1 GFGRADP
8 DPWGRV
14 MFGTKDPADRY
25 QAAAK
30 QLTKAEVT
38 HRANLG
44 RLYAAHE
51 ARNAAQVTP
60 LRRDCEKSERALQ
73 DALGVAHE
81 AHRAYWA
88 QRRDA
93 LRDELKRIAL
103 VLAEFNALARLAGDQ
118 APHPAQRHLQSL
130 EIDGITADNMLA
142 DGVLGED
149 AGIPQEAPDSALL
162 EDELG
167 AWRP

>member
-1 GFGRADP
+1 
-8 DPWGRV
+8 
-14 MFGTKDPADRY
+14 MFGAKDPVDRY
-25 QAAAK
+25 QGAVK
-30 QLTKAEVT
+30 QLTKAEAA
-38 HRANLG
+38 HRKNLDLL
-44 RLYAAHE
+44 REAHE
-51 ARNAAQVTP
+51 ARQAHKVTP
-60 LRRDCEKSERALQ
+60 LRRDCQQSERALQ
-73 DALGVAHE
+73 DALQAAHE

-103 VLAEFNALARLAGDQ
+103 VLAEYNALARLAGDQ

>member
-1 GFGRADP
+1 
-8 DPWGRV
+8 
-14 MFGTKDPADRY
+14 MFGTKAPADRY

-30 QLTKAEVT
+30 ALTEAEAA
-38 HRANLG
+38 HRKNLDLL
-44 RLYAAHE
+44 REAHE
-51 ARNAAQVTP
+51 ARNAAKVTP
-60 LRRDCEKSERALQ
+60 LRRDCEQSERALQ
-73 DALGVAHE
+73 DALQAAGD

-88 QRRDA
+88 QRRDT

-103 VLAEFNALARLAGDQ
+103 VLAEYNALARLAGDTS
-118 APHPAQRHLQSL
+118 PHPAQRHLQNL
-130 EIDGITADNMLA
+130 EVDGIAADNMLA

-149 AGIPQEAPDSALL
+149 AGIPQEPPDSALL